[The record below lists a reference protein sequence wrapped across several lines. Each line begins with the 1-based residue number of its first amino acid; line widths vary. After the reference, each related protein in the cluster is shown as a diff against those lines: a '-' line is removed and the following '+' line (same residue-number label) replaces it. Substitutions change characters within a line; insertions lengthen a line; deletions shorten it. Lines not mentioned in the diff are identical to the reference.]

1 MIKLEVIVQPR
12 SVKYLEFSQ
21 SLKSM
26 KPNLQQLCDSVII
39 TEKDSTFSIVAE
51 MKTPEQLS
59 KFLRTKEFAILS
71 GAIKTLGEKSEVIIH
86 GLDQK
91 KKSTYING
99 IRFKYSKAEIN

>member
-26 KPNLQQLCDSVII
+26 KPNLHQLCDSLLI
-39 TEKDSTFSIVAE
+39 TEKDSTFFIVAE

-59 KFLRTKEFAILS
+59 KTLRTKEFAILS

-86 GLDQK
+86 GIDYK
-91 KKSTYING
+91 KIYPEPKRTKSG
-99 IRFKYSKAEIN
+99 DDDLPF